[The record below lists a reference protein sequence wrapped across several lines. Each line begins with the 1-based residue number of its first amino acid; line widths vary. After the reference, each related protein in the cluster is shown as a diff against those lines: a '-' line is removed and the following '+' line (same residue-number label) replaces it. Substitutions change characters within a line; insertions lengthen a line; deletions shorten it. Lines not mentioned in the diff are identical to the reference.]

1 MINNFIHQWIP
12 LEEAYFNAF
21 PSAINVIYK
30 LIHQRPDFSGLYH
43 FIQLVRLPY

>member
-21 PSAINVIYK
+21 SISNKCNIQINTSK
-30 LIHQRPDFSGLYH
+30 A
-43 FIQLVRLPY
+43 